1 MSQFNEPSLEMM
13 VLSLLIPHTNE
24 LNNKLLPRLKP
35 FFVNDMPKHYYL
47 DHVCKTMKFAKSLK
61 CYENFIFSHKTV

>member
-1 MSQFNEPSLEMM
+1 MLAWIIGKVYVFNEPSLEMM

-35 FFVNDMPKHYYL
+35 FL
-47 DHVCKTMKFAKSLK
+47 
-61 CYENFIFSHKTV
+61 